1 MSFWENQEEL
11 EQSGC
16 IAHAKG
22 QLKEGIAGGKDRSQ
36 SSRSPRVYGLSEVDP
51 EAGIVKREL

>member
-36 SSRSPRVYGLSEVDP
+36 SSRSPRVYGLWRH
-51 EAGIVKREL
+51 KRCG